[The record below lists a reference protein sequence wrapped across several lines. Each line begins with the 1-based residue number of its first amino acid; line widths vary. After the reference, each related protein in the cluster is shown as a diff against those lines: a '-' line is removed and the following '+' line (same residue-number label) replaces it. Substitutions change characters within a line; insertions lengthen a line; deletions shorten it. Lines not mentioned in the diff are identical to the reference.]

1 MGRKQVKLLLSLFFF
16 KAMGMYSRRKEEWN
30 KNAVD
35 KNKLVKIIMEV
46 DGGETER

>member
-30 KNAVD
+30 KNAVE
-35 KNKLVKIIMEV
+35 NKLVEIIMEV